1 MDCRRCVRVALG
13 VAVAASLS
21 IVERP
26 SLAQAPAA
34 PPAPEEILLETKD
47 GVRLKATVFPGGRGK
62 DTVPVIALHDFNG
75 SRQDMFPLAQYLQA
89 THGYTVIAPDLR
101 GHGESTTTINP
112 NKKLDATSMP
122 ITQFPLMVTMDCET
136 VKKFLIER
144 NNAGDLN
151 IDKLAMV
158 GAGMGSTVSILF
170 AAQDWAWPI
179 LATGKQ
185 GQDVKAVAM
194 ISPEFVFKNLNMQA
208 AMAEPGVQKSVS
220 IYVLCGLLDSKAK
233 SDAQRVF
240 NSFSTHRK
248 SEKDPKERS
257 LFFEESLKTKLQG
270 VKLLTE
276 PALGVSRNIGLFLE
290 VRCAKLPFP
299 WANRPNPLG

>member
-1 MDCRRCVRVALG
+1 MHRQTWGRFVWAIVVTASMSIVSRPSFAQQQPP
-13 VAVAASLS
+13 VAAP
-21 IVERP
+21 VE
-26 SLAQAPAA
+26 
-34 PPAPEEILLETKD
+34 IILETKD
-47 GVRLKATVFPGGRGK
+47 GVRLKATVFPGGQGK

-75 SRQDMFPLAQYLQA
+75 SRHDMFPLALYLQA

-101 GHGESTTTINP
+101 GHGESTTTTNP
-112 NKKLDATSMP
+112 SVKLDASNMP

-136 VKKFLIER
+136 VKKFLVER

-170 AAQDWAWPI
+170 AVRDWAWPI

-185 GQDVKAVAM
+185 GQDVKAVAL
-194 ISPEFVFKNLNMQA
+194 ISPEFAFKNLNMQA
-208 AMAEPGVQKSVS
+208 AMAEPGMQKQVS

-233 SDAQRVF
+233 ADATRVF

-290 VRCAKLPFP
+290 VRCAKQPFP